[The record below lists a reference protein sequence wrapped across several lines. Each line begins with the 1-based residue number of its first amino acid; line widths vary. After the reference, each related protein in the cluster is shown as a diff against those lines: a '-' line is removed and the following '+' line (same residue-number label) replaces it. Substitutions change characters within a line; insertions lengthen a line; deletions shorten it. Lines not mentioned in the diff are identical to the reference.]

1 MDVMSRKTSPFRIY
15 RRALIEARAYWPWL
29 IVVLLLGLAAIPLGL
44 LAPLPFKLVV
54 DSVLDT
60 QPLPG
65 WLSVL
70 LPAWATTGTE
80 AVLWMV
86 IGLTVVIAV
95 AGIVHQAVDWL
106 VREYVAE
113 KMVLEFRGRL
123 FLHSLHASLL
133 HHTTRGS
140 HEPAYRIAQ
149 DAPALQWTAI
159 HGFIPVIISLV
170 SLTAML
176 YVTGI
181 LAPQLA
187 LVALATSVPL
197 VLLIHFNQVRMRD
210 RWHGVREHES
220 AAQSVVREAL
230 DGLRIV
236 SVFGQQRRE
245 QSRFLNRARQA
256 LWARLR
262 VVQMEGGFTIVL
274 GLATAFGTTAIL
286 YLGIRDVQAGA
297 LSTGELLLI
306 MGYIGQLYAPL
317 QAIGSHIT
325 SQQRAIASAER
336 AFAILD
342 EDPRVP
348 ERPDA
353 LPFERAEGQFAF
365 RGVGFAY
372 PGNAPV
378 LSGVDLE
385 VPPGSRIGVV
395 GPSGAGKSTFINLLL
410 RLFDPDAGR
419 IELDGVDLRDY
430 RLADLRHQFSVV
442 SQDVILFSSSIAENI
457 AYARPE
463 ATSEEIEAA
472 ARLANAHDFICSL
485 PEGYDTQIGDRGMRL
500 SGGERQRISL
510 ARAFLKDAPIL
521 LLDEPTSSLD
531 KANETAITEC
541 IDILM
546 RGRTVFII
554 AHHAGVLRDVDGILR
569 IQNGQVMQ
577 EESPAHHLE
586 LVKAG

>member
-1 MDVMSRKTSPFRIY
+1 MTRHTSPFRIY
-15 RRALIEARAYWPWL
+15 RRALLEARAYWPWL
-29 IVVLLLGLAAIPLGL
+29 TVVLLLGLAAIPLGL

-54 DSVLDT
+54 DSVLDS
-60 QPLPG
+60 QPLPA
-65 WLSVL
+65 WLDSL

-80 AVLWMV
+80 TIFWMV
-86 IGLTVVIAV
+86 IALSVLVAV
-95 AGIVHQAVDWL
+95 LGIIHQAVDWL

-113 KMVLEFRGRL
+113 RMVLDFRGRL
-123 FLHSLHASLL
+123 FLHALHASLL
-133 HHTTRGS
+133 HHTARGS

-149 DAPALQWTAI
+149 DAPALQWTALY
-159 HGFIPVIISLV
+159 GFIPVIISLV

-245 QSRFLNRARQA
+245 QSRFLRRARQA

-262 VVQMEGGFTIVL
+262 VIRMEGGFTIVL
-274 GLATAFGTTAIL
+274 GLATALGTTAIL
-286 YLGIRDVQAGA
+286 YLGVRDVQGGA
-297 LSTGELLLI
+297 LTTGELLLI

-317 QAIGSHIT
+317 QAIGTHIT

-342 EDPRVP
+342 EETNVP

-353 LPFERAEGQFAF
+353 LPLERAEGRFSF
-365 RGVGFAY
+365 HDVGFAY
-372 PGNAPV
+372 PGNEPV
-378 LSGVDLE
+378 LSGVNLE
-385 VPPGSRIGVV
+385 VPPGSRVGVV

-410 RLFDPDAGR
+410 RLFDPGTGG
-419 IELDGVDLRDY
+419 IQLDGVDLRDY
-430 RLADLRHQFSVV
+430 KLADLRHQFSVV

-463 ATSEEIEAA
+463 ATPEEVEAA
-472 ARLANAHDFICSL
+472 ARLANAHEFIRSL
-485 PEGYDTQIGDRGMRL
+485 PEGYATQVGDRGMRL

-541 IDILM
+541 IDRLM
-546 RGRTVFII
+546 QGRTVFII

-569 IQNGQVMQ
+569 IQHGHVTQ
-577 EESPAHHLE
+577 EACPAHRLE
-586 LVKAG
+586 LLKAG

>member
-262 VVQMEGGFTIVL
+262 VVQMEGGFTLVL
-274 GLATAFGTTAIL
+274 GRATAFGTTAIL